1 MRNETVPVGEDAAEV
16 SFSEQQG
23 RILPDLTIGA
33 ELDSAKALKAN
44 ENLANRGVS
53 LFGAGFIVSREKA
66 LELGLGT
73 VHDLEKHIRPYR
85 NGRDLTDKSRG
96 AFVIDFYGL
105 KENEVLAKYPA
116 AYQHLLENVKPERDH
131 NNRASR
137 REKWWL
143 FGETNPKLR
152 EMLFGLS
159 KYIVTVETAK
169 HRIFQFLDT
178 EILPD
183 NKLVAIALD
192 DAYFLGI
199 LSSRIHLVWATGTG
213 STLEDRPVYVKSKG
227 FDPFPFPNPTEAQ
240 RDRIR
245 DLAEQLDAHRKRQ
258 QAQHPALTLTD
269 LYNVVEKLRAG
280 EPLNPKDQQ
289 THQQGLASVVLS
301 LHQQLDAAVADAY
314 GWPADLPDAEL
325 LARLVRLNHDRARE
339 EEAGHVRYLR
349 PAYQAPGQ
357 QQLGLGLA
365 DAGPVGPESVT
376 SAAGPQPWPR
386 QLAQQM
392 QAVREA
398 VRSAGQP
405 LTAAQVAGRFEKTR
419 AATVQPLLDT
429 LADLALLRVTEAGA
443 YAA

>member
-1 MRNETVPVGEDAAEV
+1 MPVGEDAAEV
-16 SFSEQQG
+16 SFTEQQG
-23 RILPDLTIGA
+23 RILADLTIGA

-53 LFGAGFIVSREKA
+53 LFGAGFIVSHEKA
-66 LELGLGT
+66 FQLGLGT
-73 VHDLEKHIRPYR
+73 VHGLEQHIRPYR
-85 NGRDLTDKSRG
+85 NGRDLTDKSRD

-105 KENEVLAKYPA
+105 KENEVLTEYPA

-152 EMLFGLS
+152 DMLGGLS
-159 KYIVTVETAK
+159 RYIATVETAK
-169 HRIFQFLDT
+169 HRIFLFLDK

-183 NKLVAIALD
+183 NMLVAIALD
-192 DAYFLGI
+192 DAYFWGI
-199 LSSRIHLVWATGTG
+199 LSSKIHVVWALAAGG
-213 STLEDRPVYVKSKG
+213 TLEDRPRYNKTRC
-227 FDPFPFPNPTEAQ
+227 FDPFPFPDPTPAQ
-240 RDRIR
+240 RDHIR
-245 DLAEQLDAHRKRQ
+245 ELAEQLDAHRKRQ
-258 QAQHPALTLTD
+258 QALHPTLTLTD

-280 EPLNPKDQQ
+280 EPLNPKEQQ

-301 LHQQLDAAVADAY
+301 LHQSLDAAVAEAY
-314 GWPADLPDAEL
+314 GWPADLPEAEL

-357 QQLGLGLA
+357 QQLGLGLGEVEA
-365 DAGPVGPESVT
+365 KGTETAPA
-376 SAAGPQPWPR
+376 AAGPQPWPKE
-386 QLAQQM
+386 LAQQM
-392 QAVREA
+392 QAVREV
-398 VRSAGQP
+398 VRAAGEP
-405 LTAAQVAGRFEKTR
+405 LTAAQVAGRFQKLR
-419 AATVQPLLDT
+419 PATVQPLLAT
-429 LADLALLRVTEAGA
+429 LAALALLRPTETGA